1 MSSEKNSTVNIDIG
15 ALVKRSQLGDA
26 ESFGTLYEL
35 YADDMYRYALWYI
48 GNETLAEEAV
58 SEAVCNA
65 FAAIRT
71 VKKAQAFRGWL
82 FRILSNCCKKY
93 LTEKINARSVEPLP
107 ENDEIELEG
116 DMSSRSELWLMI
128 RRLDEVQRSILLL
141 SVIGGYTSG
150 EIGEM
155 LHMKPSTVR
164 SDLARTLH
172 RLKSEISE

>member
-1 MSSEKNSTVNIDIG
+1 MSSKKIDTVNLNIG

-35 YADDMYRYALWYI
+35 YADDMYRYALWYL

-58 SEAVCNA
+58 SDAVCSA
-65 FAAIRT
+65 FAAVRT
-71 VKKAQAFRGWL
+71 VKKAEAFKGWL

-93 LTEKINARSVEPLP
+93 LTEKINARSVDSLS
-107 ENDEIELEG
+107 ENGEIG
-116 DMSSRSELWLMI
+116 YDDDMDVHSELWSVI

-141 SVIGGYTSG
+141 SVIGGYTSR

-155 LHMKPSTVR
+155 LEMKPSTVR

-172 RLKSEISE
+172 RLKNEITD